1 MIFSTGHGPAI
12 IENSLD
18 KIDEYISHRG
28 RREEEILAVLQ
39 KVFLQNK
46 FQDKNYGNCS
56 VNTRISSCPAPEISE
71 TQKFMNSIAHTV
83 TTISEFG
90 NRNKDYKSS
99 WEIMLKVYGKLPL
112 FVQFSAQSNCLHHLD
127 KLLKEKKVSRIW
139 PDLWTINT
147 V

>member
-1 MIFSTGHGPAI
+1 M
-12 IENSLD
+12 
-18 KIDEYISHRG
+18 
-28 RREEEILAVLQ
+28 AVLQ

-46 FQDKNYGNCS
+46 FQDKNYGNFS
-56 VNTRISSCPAPEISE
+56 VNTRISCFENEKISG
-71 TQKFMNSIAHTV
+71 TKKLTNSITHTL
-83 TTISEFG
+83 TTITEFE

-99 WEIMLKVYGKLPL
+99 WEIMFKVYGKLPL

-127 KLLKEKKVSRIW
+127 KLLKEKKVSRKW